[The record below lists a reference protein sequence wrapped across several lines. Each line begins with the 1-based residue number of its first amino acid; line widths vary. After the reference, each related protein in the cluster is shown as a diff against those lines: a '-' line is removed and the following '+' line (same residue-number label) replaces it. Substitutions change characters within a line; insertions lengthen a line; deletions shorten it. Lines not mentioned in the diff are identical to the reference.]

1 MLLLNSGTSMRS
13 PRLSRTTTGNP
24 TLLTSNPTE
33 DQATLDALPLTQDG
47 GNSSDTKEFQLSM
60 RKARSLKSKA
70 MLIKKTETLVSTHRT
85 MESTNNGIL
94 SMLMNG
100 RENQERENL
109 TRSSAFMLR
118 EISTLFHNCQRTDI
132 LI

>member
-33 DQATLDALPLTQDG
+33 DQATLDVPPQTQDG
-47 GNSSDTKEFQLSM
+47 GNYSDTKELQLSM
-60 RKARSLKSKA
+60 REERFSKSKEI
-70 MLIKKTETLVSTHRT
+70 LIKKTEILESTHRT
-85 MESTNNGIL
+85 TESTNNGTL
-94 SMLMNG
+94 SMLTNG
-100 RENQERENL
+100 KENQERVNS
-109 TRSSAFMLR
+109 TRSSVFMLK
-118 EISTLFHNCQRTDI
+118 EISILFHNCLRTDT